1 MQLNKVWRTWNVIF
15 FPADELE
22 KKIAGFGGS
31 SQTTQM
37 FKIVNKQA
45 NNNANN
51 YAQVM
56 INSI

>member
-1 MQLNKVWRTWNVIF
+1 MV
-15 FPADELE
+15 
-22 KKIAGFGGS
+22 GFGGS

-45 NNNANN
+45 NDANN

>member
-1 MQLNKVWRTWNVIF
+1 MV
-15 FPADELE
+15 
-22 KKIAGFGGS
+22 GFGGS

-37 FKIVNKQA
+37 FKIVNKQV